1 MSATSLLVIG
11 WTTPIQS
18 RNHLGIQHFQP
29 NIWVLLNLLP
39 LTMGGWGLNKKVIS
53 WLLYYWQ
60 PPSNNDITS
69 QKNIGCMMQQKQ
81 IYTQCTPVLQLFSV
95 ILQLTTAFF
104 LWKITLVTTIGEV
117 IHDPSLQ
124 NYSKIDVIIHW
135 SAWTLLL

>member
-1 MSATSLLVIG
+1 
-11 WTTPIQS
+11 
-18 RNHLGIQHFQP
+18 
-29 NIWVLLNLLP
+29 
-39 LTMGGWGLNKKVIS
+39 
-53 WLLYYWQ
+53 
-60 PPSNNDITS
+60 
-69 QKNIGCMMQQKQ
+69 MQQKQ